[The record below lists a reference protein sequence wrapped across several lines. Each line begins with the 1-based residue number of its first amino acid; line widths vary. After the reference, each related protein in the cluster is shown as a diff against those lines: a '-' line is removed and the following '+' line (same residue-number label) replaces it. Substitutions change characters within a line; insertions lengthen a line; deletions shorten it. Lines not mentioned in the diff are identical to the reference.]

1 MQLFTKLLSS
11 INHPIRNCLIAIAFA
26 VALVSCGGGSSG
38 SSSTPAPTPVTTTY
52 TIGGSVSGLNGSLTL
67 KNNLTE
73 ELVVTSNGPFT
84 FIAPVNEGGQYN
96 LSITT
101 QPSTQTCSRSNYF
114 GTDVNS
120 NVTTVLISCTD
131 NPPGTTSLSLST
143 TSLALAASGSSR
155 VIIVSNTGQ
164 VAALSLSILAS
175 PVFPS
180 GTTSASTCSSTL
192 PAGSSCT
199 ITITPGP
206 TASASASVGSAAV
219 PSTLAITGA
228 NTNSLDAN
236 VYVLTYGSIYQSGF
250 IFSIDDSTASTNN
263 IGGKVL
269 SLLDQSSSSNWSVTT
284 VDIPGIS
291 EIDTTPCDGA
301 SDGACNTSQI
311 VSYYST
317 PYSSYAAGLCKSTIN
332 GYGDWFLPSICELNK
347 APPYTPR
354 ICNQA
359 TQDIQSNLVDTNIV
373 PLNGYY
379 WSSTEYSLFPQNFAW
394 INWFA
399 SGGGSAPLLTNK
411 IFLQSVRCTRSLTN

>member
-1 MQLFTKLLSS
+1 
-11 INHPIRNCLIAIAFA
+11 
-26 VALVSCGGGSSG
+26 
-38 SSSTPAPTPVTTTY
+38 
-52 TIGGSVSGLNGSLTL
+52 
-67 KNNLTE
+67 
-73 ELVVTSNGPFT
+73 
-84 FIAPVNEGGQYN
+84 
-96 LSITT
+96 
-101 QPSTQTCSRSNYF
+101 
-114 GTDVNS
+114 
-120 NVTTVLISCTD
+120 
-131 NPPGTTSLSLST
+131 LST

-164 VAALSLSILAS
+164 VAASALSILAN
-175 PVFPS
+175 PAFPS

-219 PSTLAITGA
+219 PGTLTISGS
-228 NTNSLDAN
+228 NTNSVDTN
-236 VYVLTYGSIYQSGF
+236 IYVLTYGSIYQSGY

-269 SLLDQSSSSNWSVTT
+269 ALSDQSLSDQWSVTPD
-284 VDIPGIS
+284 DILGIS
-291 EIDTTPCDGA
+291 EIDTTPCAGA

-347 APPYTPR
+347 APQYTPR

-379 WSSTEYSLFPQNFAW
+379 WSSTEYSSNPQNIAW
-394 INWFA
+394 TNYFA
-399 SGGGSAPLLTNK
+399 SGGVSVPLLTNK
-411 IFLQSVRCTRSLTN
+411 TFLLSVRCTRSLTN